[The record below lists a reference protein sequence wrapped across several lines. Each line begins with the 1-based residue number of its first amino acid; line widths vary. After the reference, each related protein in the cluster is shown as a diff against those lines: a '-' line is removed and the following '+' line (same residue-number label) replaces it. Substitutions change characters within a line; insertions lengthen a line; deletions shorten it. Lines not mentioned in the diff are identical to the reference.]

1 MNHRGVTG
9 TRNLNMTDA
18 HRVGLQQLKDRDA
31 KIVSF
36 HYVLFSMN
44 HGLHFLESIR
54 LIDIS

>member
-44 HGLHFLESIR
+44 HGLDFLE
-54 LIDIS
+54 

>member
-18 HRVGLQQLKDRDA
+18 PRVGLQQLKDRDA

-36 HYVLFSMN
+36 HYVLFLMD
-44 HGLHFLESIR
+44 HELHFRQLK
-54 LIDIS
+54 